1 MKVNKP
7 ISYPTTRECIVK
19 RLKLVA
25 PELNLGLHSLR
36 SCGATM
42 ATNSDIN
49 ERCWK
54 RHGRWKSDSS
64 KYGYVADSIANRLE
78 VSKHLGL

>member
-1 MKVNKP
+1 MYV
-7 ISYPTTRECIVK
+7 R
-19 RLKLVA
+19 RLKVVS

-36 SCGATM
+36 PDGTTEADN
-42 ATNSDIN
+42 ADVK

-64 KYGYVADSIANRLE
+64 KDGYVADSVANRIE
-78 VSKHLGL
+78 VSKHPGL

>member
-1 MKVNKP
+1 LKVV
-7 ISYPTTRECIVK
+7 S
-19 RLKLVA
+19 
-25 PELNLGLHSLR
+25 PELSLELHSFR
-36 SCGATM
+36 SGGATE
-42 ATNSDIN
+42 AANSDVK

-64 KYGYVADSIANRLE
+64 KDGYVADSVASRLE